1 MVFFNLQWYLGGLFM
16 TESSSK
22 SLFLTG
28 GILGILAALL
38 MIFTGF
44 MFIFNNSDRP
54 DIMHGV
60 SVLMML
66 LIVPTLVATSVL
78 LFNEARTGT
87 LIGIAFA
94 ALWVI
99 LELIAHL
106 TQTSPLKIVLGQAVS
121 QQEFGSLFTKIWLD
135 LNETLTLTAGF
146 TYAIMALCF
155 GFSIGLWG
163 NPGSAFL
170 LIISA
175 ITFSITFIP
184 GVNFNIHILIRGLA
198 LLFLSG
204 VLMQASRETNITEW
218 KE

>member
-1 MVFFNLQWYLGGLFM
+1 M
-16 TESSSK
+16 TENSSK

-28 GILGILAALL
+28 GITGILAALL

-44 MFIFNNSDRP
+44 MFMFHNSDRP

-60 SVLMML
+60 SVVMML
-66 LIVPTLVATSVL
+66 LIVPTLVATTVL
-78 LFNEARTGT
+78 VLNEARTGT

-94 ALWVI
+94 TLWVI

-121 QQEFGSLFTKIWLD
+121 QHEFGSVFTKIWLD
-135 LNETLTLTAGF
+135 LNESLTLTAGF

-155 GFSIGLWG
+155 GFSIGIWG
-163 NPGSAFL
+163 NTGSAFL

-175 ITFSITFIP
+175 ISFAIPFIP

-198 LLFLSG
+198 FLFLSG
-204 VLMQASRETNITEW
+204 VLMQASRETNLTEW
-218 KE
+218 ED

>member
-1 MVFFNLQWYLGGLFM
+1 MADN
-16 TESSSK
+16 SSK

-28 GILGILAALL
+28 GITGILGALL

-44 MFIFNNSDRP
+44 MFIFQNSGRP

-60 SVLMML
+60 SVAMIL

-78 LFNEARTGT
+78 LLNEARTGT
-87 LIGIAFA
+87 LIGISFA
-94 ALWVI
+94 VLWII

-106 TQTSPLKIVLGQAVS
+106 TQTSPLRIVMGQAAS
-121 QQEFGSLFTKIWLD
+121 QLEFGSIFTKIWKD

-155 GFSIGLWG
+155 GVSIGIWG
-163 NPGSAFL
+163 NTGSAFL

-175 ITFSITFIP
+175 ITFAITFIP
-184 GVNFNIHILIRGLA
+184 GVDFNIHILARGLA
-198 LLFLSG
+198 FLFLGG
-204 VLMQASRETNITEW
+204 VLIQASRETNIPEW
-218 KE
+218 EE

>member
-1 MVFFNLQWYLGGLFM
+1 MADN
-16 TESSSK
+16 SSK
-22 SLFLTG
+22 SLFFFGGIT
-28 GILGILAALL
+28 GILGALL

-44 MFIFNNSDRP
+44 MFIFQNSGRP
-54 DIMHGV
+54 DIMHGI
-60 SVLMML
+60 SVGMLL

-78 LFNEARTGT
+78 LLNEARTGT

-106 TQTSPLKIVLGQAVS
+106 TLTSPLKIVMGQAVT
-121 QQEFGSLFTKIWLD
+121 QQEFGSIFTKIWLD

-146 TYAIMALCF
+146 TYAIMAICF

-163 NPGSAFL
+163 NTGSAVL

-175 ITFSITFIP
+175 IAFAIAFIP
-184 GVNFNIHILIRGLA
+184 GVDFNIHILIRGLA
-198 LLFLSG
+198 FLFLGG
-204 VLMQASRETNITEW
+204 VLIQASREANIPKWE
-218 KE
+218 E

>member
-1 MVFFNLQWYLGGLFM
+1 MADN
-16 TESSSK
+16 SSK
-22 SLFLTG
+22 SLFFFGGIT
-28 GILGILAALL
+28 GILGALL

-44 MFIFNNSDRP
+44 MFIFQNSGRP
-54 DIMHGV
+54 DIMHGI
-60 SVLMML
+60 SVGMLL

-78 LFNEARTGT
+78 LLNEARTGT

-106 TQTSPLKIVLGQAVS
+106 TLTSPLKIVMGQAVT
-121 QQEFGSLFTKIWLD
+121 QQEFGSIFTKIWLD

-146 TYAIMALCF
+146 TYAIMAICF

-163 NPGSAFL
+163 NTGSAVL

-175 ITFSITFIP
+175 IAFAITFIP
-184 GVNFNIHILIRGLA
+184 GVDFNIHILIRGLA
-198 LLFLSG
+198 FLFLGG
-204 VLMQASRETNITEW
+204 VLIQASREASIPKWE
-218 KE
+218 E